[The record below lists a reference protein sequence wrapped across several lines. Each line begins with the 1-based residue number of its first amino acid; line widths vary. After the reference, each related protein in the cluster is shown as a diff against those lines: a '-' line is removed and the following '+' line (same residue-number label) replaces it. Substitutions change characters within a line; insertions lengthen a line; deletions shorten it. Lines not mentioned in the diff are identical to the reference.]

1 MEASKGQDVPSC
13 SPVLCSL
20 SNTLSIYLSIEL
32 INPLR
37 GIRIRIKFLV
47 GFAFVIIYSQAGR
60 QMGGQADRRTGNHFM
75 IVVILIKHL
84 PDFCDWRQHGKV
96 IKKLALT
103 GGE

>member
-1 MEASKGQDVPSC
+1 M
-13 SPVLCSL
+13 
-20 SNTLSIYLSIEL
+20 
-32 INPLR
+32 
-37 GIRIRIKFLV
+37 
-47 GFAFVIIYSQAGR
+47 IIYSQQADR
-60 QMGGQADRRTGNHFM
+60 QTGGQADRRTGNHFM